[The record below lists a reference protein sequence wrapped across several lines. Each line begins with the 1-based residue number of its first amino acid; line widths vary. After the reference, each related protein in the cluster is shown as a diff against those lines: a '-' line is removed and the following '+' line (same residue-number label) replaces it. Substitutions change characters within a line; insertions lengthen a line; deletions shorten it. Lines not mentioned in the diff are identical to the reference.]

1 MDFGSIL
8 VYGGIA
14 VLLIL
19 VVAVLA
25 MGYVKAPPD
34 VAYIISGVAKEP
46 LGKIDKITIFG
57 GGEGNTL
64 GAVGGNVPQA
74 IGYAFDAMK
83 AATGVDMRDIV
94 AANSITAK
102 TQRNL
107 SVSGGIDVGSTAV
120 AQEIVEA
127 EK

>member
-1 MDFGSIL
+1 MDML
-8 VYGGIA
+8 VG
-14 VLLIL
+14 VL
-19 VVAVLA
+19 
-25 MGYVKAPPD
+25 PE
-34 VAYIISGVAKEP
+34 VAKSVAEP

-107 SVSGGIDVGSTAV
+107 NVSGGIDVGGTAV

>member
-1 MDFGSIL
+1 MRQKADAYKEYGKAAVMDML
-8 VYGGIA
+8 VG
-14 VLLIL
+14 VL
-19 VVAVLA
+19 
-25 MGYVKAPPD
+25 PE
-34 VAYIISGVAKEP
+34 VAKSVAEP